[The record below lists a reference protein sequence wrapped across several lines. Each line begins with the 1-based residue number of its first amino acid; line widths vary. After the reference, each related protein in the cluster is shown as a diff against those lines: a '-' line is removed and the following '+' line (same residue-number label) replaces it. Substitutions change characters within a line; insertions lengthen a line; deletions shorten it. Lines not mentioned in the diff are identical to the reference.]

1 MANWI
6 KNELRS
12 QILDVL
18 NDSTI
23 TSTGFL
29 NYQYLYKNVIKPHM
43 DNHVNNHKKIW
54 NIFVLVNWLKNN
66 NLS

>member
-6 KNELRS
+6 QNELRS

-18 NDSTI
+18 NSSTV

-29 NYQYLYKNVIKPHM
+29 NYEYLYKNVIKPHM
-43 DNHVNNHKKIW
+43 DNHSNNHKKIW
-54 NIFVLVNWLKNN
+54 NVFVLVNWLKNN